1 MKGYKTMDR
10 NALWILSYAGIYFLS
25 LFAFPST
32 SRALS
37 IAFLIV
43 LLLNYPSRFFHKEA
57 LKKLAVIM
65 VSLGLVVLFA
75 YLFYTFP
82 SMISMSVDQFKESF
96 NKLMTD
102 NPLESI
108 MADLPDF
115 LQGFINDFLENFGS
129 LMSDV
134 LVGIVTYISTH
145 IANWITFVVLL
156 IVAAVYILSR
166 GKNVDRIIPTLFPKC
181 DTKKIMEFWKG
192 FLNDLETYIG
202 GQLIVALCVGV
213 FISVSTAI
221 VGIQGSYFLG
231 LLAGITNLIP
241 FLGVIITAIPMMVFG
256 YASRGLLG
264 VGIALIILVAA
275 NQMEMWFLSPKI
287 VSNQLKFN
295 WFIVLIALLAFSELF
310 GAFGIVLTV
319 PAIVF
324 IRRFWNMFVLEK

>member
-1 MKGYKTMDR
+1 MDR
-10 NALWILSYAGIYFLS
+10 NAIWILSYAGIYFLS
-25 LFAFPST
+25 LFIFPNT
-32 SRALS
+32 SRVLS
-37 IAFLIV
+37 MAFLIA
-43 LLLNYPSRFFHKEA
+43 LLLNYPSRFFQKKT
-57 LKKLAVIM
+57 LKRLTVVM

-96 NKLMTD
+96 NKLIID

-115 LQGFINDFLENFGS
+115 IQGSINDFFGNFGS
-129 LMSDV
+129 LMSNV
-134 LVGIVTYISTH
+134 LVSIVTYISTH

-156 IVAAVYILSR
+156 IVAAIYILSR
-166 GKNVDRIIPTLFPKC
+166 GKNVDRIIPKLFPKC
-181 DTKKIMEFWKG
+181 NTKKIMEFWKG
-192 FLNDLETYIG
+192 FLDDLETYIG
-202 GQLIVALCVGV
+202 GQLIVALCIGV
-213 FISVSTAI
+213 FIGISTAI
-221 VGIQGSYFLG
+221 FGIQGSYFLG

-256 YASRGLLG
+256 YTSRGLLG

-295 WFIVLIALLAFSELF
+295 WFVVLIALLAFSELF
-310 GAFGIVLTV
+310 GAFGIILTV
-319 PAIVF
+319 PTIVF
-324 IRRFWNMFVLEK
+324 IRRFWNMFVLKD